1 MKFGLNSNNRR
12 IKPTKS
18 GQRSI
23 CPLCNGELVGKCG
36 EIYIWHWQHY
46 KESDCDS
53 WQEKETF
60 WHLNWKSKFPDDWQ
74 EVIIE
79 RYGKKHIADVK
90 TNNNIV
96 IEFQNSSISQE
107 TIRIR
112 EDFYERMIW
121 VVNARSFKNNFQIRS
136 VVNTELRNIEHF
148 GSNEI
153 YEIEHFYKKEIDSI
167 DDQIKT
173 LNSKLNDT
181 NKIINRL
188 KDELDTLQENLN
200 KGEVYTDD
208 IVNKITEGYYYWD
221 YLTRNIIDKIE
232 LENINK
238 IQNIPIEVKK
248 LRININQNQ
257 KELNAIL
264 NLESIQFEN
273 IQYKEIDFNAI
284 PLNCYYNVIAT
295 SIAAKDTIFP
305 EIKKFRS
312 KIELQSLMFM
322 IHKYEFAYDYSDTI
336 DLLTQYLSSDNEKI
350 IQLNNIQKKL
360 KQLIKNSITKE
371 IEISICEIENKI
383 SIATNNYNSL
393 VSKINKLSQTKES
406 IKEEEESK
414 IANTNEKIEK
424 EKKRKRFKVM
434 RENKGLYTFAWKY
447 ERKTWRAANCPIYF
461 DVGENYLFEKISN
474 GVFKKTMIDDFLNTY
489 RN

>member
-232 LENINK
+232 T
-238 IQNIPIEVKK
+238 
-248 LRININQNQ
+248 R
-257 KELNAIL
+257 
-264 NLESIQFEN
+264 
-273 IQYKEIDFNAI
+273 
-284 PLNCYYNVIAT
+284 
-295 SIAAKDTIFP
+295 
-305 EIKKFRS
+305 
-312 KIELQSLMFM
+312 
-322 IHKYEFAYDYSDTI
+322 
-336 DLLTQYLSSDNEKI
+336 
-350 IQLNNIQKKL
+350 LNNTTHK
-360 KQLIKNSITKE
+360 
-371 IEISICEIENKI
+371 
-383 SIATNNYNSL
+383 
-393 VSKINKLSQTKES
+393 
-406 IKEEEESK
+406 
-414 IANTNEKIEK
+414 
-424 EKKRKRFKVM
+424 
-434 RENKGLYTFAWKY
+434 
-447 ERKTWRAANCPIYF
+447 
-461 DVGENYLFEKISN
+461 
-474 GVFKKTMIDDFLNTY
+474 
-489 RN
+489 